1 MLNQE
6 VTPEIIKEWKEIWIE
21 YKDKIFPNRK
31 SGKEV
36 LAYLK
41 REYILKEIKDE
52 TAKQVVIKN
61 IIYNEPYADKL
72 PVGEKPLV
80 AVFIVE
86 NKDKGSVLYENQDE
100 VFKGIEIFVGIDLVS
115 GFFCVE
121 GSSLLWEEL
130 FIHQGL
136 DKKDIQ
142 NYYLVAKYISCLK
155 KYGLLEG
162 F

>member
-6 VTPEIIKEWKEIWIE
+6 VTPEKIKEWKEIWIE

-31 SGKEV
+31 SGKDV

-41 REYILKEIKDE
+41 REYTLKEIKDE

-72 PVGEKPLV
+72 PVGEKPLA

-100 VFKGIEIFVGIDLVS
+100 VFKGMEIFVGIDLVS

-136 DKKDIQ
+136 DEKDIQ

-155 KYGLLEG
+155 KYGLL
-162 F
+162 